1 MEQRYFN
8 TSSATGLATT
18 VAFFAVSLVPSTIHV
33 IQPQETNS
41 YEQYA
46 KSNIPN
52 YDYART
58 AKDEES
64 NVLVSFAQMLFDNSK
79 YDDSEIAKITSDGF
93 WEFHE
98 NF

>member
-1 MEQRYFN
+1 MEQQYFN
-8 TSSATGLATT
+8 KSSATGLATT
-18 VAFFAVSLVPSTIHV
+18 VAFLAVSLLPNAIHD
-33 IQPQETNS
+33 IQPREKNA

-46 KSNIPN
+46 KSNIPD
-52 YDYART
+52 YDYAHS

-64 NVLVSFAQMLFDNSK
+64 KVLVSFAQMLLDNSK
-79 YDDSEIAKITSDGF
+79 EDDSEIAKITSDGF

>member
-8 TSSATGLATT
+8 TASGTGLATT
-18 VAFFAVSLVPSTIHV
+18 VAFLAVSLVPNAIHV
-33 IQPQETNS
+33 IQSQESNS

-46 KSNIPN
+46 KSNIPD
-52 YDYART
+52 YDYAHP
-58 AKDEES
+58 AKGNES
-64 NVLVSFAQMLFDNSK
+64 KILVSFAQMLFDNSK
-79 YDDSEIAKITSDGF
+79 EDDSEIAKITSGGF